1 MGSDI
6 EVARYRRSERR
17 STAAIVRTEK
27 EVDVGIVIKI
37 LINAAALWVAVQVVP
52 DLDFDGTI
60 PALLGIALVMGV
72 INAVVRP
79 ILQVLSFPLI
89 LLTLGLF
96 LLVVNAITLAIVV
109 AVSGALGL
117 GLSSGGFGATFLG
130 ALILSLVG
138 WGLETLTGTR

>member
-1 MGSDI
+1 M
-6 EVARYRRSERR
+6 
-17 STAAIVRTEK
+17 
-27 EVDVGIVIKI
+27 GIVIKI

>member
-6 EVARYRRSERR
+6 EAARYRRSERR

>member
-1 MGSDI
+1 M
-6 EVARYRRSERR
+6 
-17 STAAIVRTEK
+17 
-27 EVDVGIVIKI
+27 GIVIKI

-130 ALILSLVG
+130 ALIISLVA